1 MLGGP
6 GFAELMIFGTIALLL
21 FGKRLPSV
29 AKSVGQGI
37 REFQRG
43 IRGVTDDL
51 NSSVNANLAI
61 PEHTEHG

>member
-6 GFAELMIFGTIALLL
+6 GFTELLIFGTIALLL

-61 PEHTEHG
+61 PEHAEHG

>member
-6 GFAELMIFGTIALLL
+6 GFAELLIFGTIALLL

-37 REFQRG
+37 REFPADPVARG
-43 IRGVTDDL
+43 SDNGRIAT
-51 NSSVNANLAI
+51 
-61 PEHTEHG
+61 

>member
-6 GFAELMIFGTIALLL
+6 GFAELLIFGTIALLL

-51 NSSVNANLAI
+51 NSSVNSNLAI
-61 PEHTEHG
+61 PEHSEHA